1 MPIKQTTLNG
11 EPLNGPICFP
21 SSFVRR
27 VSSTLPFSLPF
38 YSSNKP
44 ISPSLSP
51 YTSHYF
57 TSQKMYIPT
66 RGKHRSDVRF
76 SQKLSLSLSLV
87 SRRRGPFHE
96 FRAATRKSR
105 KDIVCRE
112 WRRKNERVEIQ
123 TGLNR
128 AKGERSN
135 VTALTARHHDAATGA
150 DWTVIAFWVRLIDMG
165 TRGGSWNMPPA

>member
-1 MPIKQTTLNG
+1 MFSV
-11 EPLNGPICFP
+11 EFRS
-21 SSFVRR
+21 SSFLDPTFFSSLLFFQQTYLSFS
-27 VSSTLPFSLPF
+27 VSV
-38 YSSNKP
+38 
-44 ISPSLSP
+44 
-51 YTSHYF
+51 H
-57 TSQKMYIPT
+57 
-66 RGKHRSDVRF
+66 
-76 SQKLSLSLSLV
+76 LSLFHIPENVYTYAREAPFGREIFPETVSFSLSLV

>member
-1 MPIKQTTLNG
+1 MFSV
-11 EPLNGPICFP
+11 EFRS
-21 SSFVRR
+21 SSFLDPTFFSSLLFFQQTYLSFS
-27 VSSTLPFSLPF
+27 VSVHLSLFHIPENVYTYAREAPFGREIFPETVSF
-38 YSSNKP
+38 
-44 ISPSLSP
+44 
-51 YTSHYF
+51 
-57 TSQKMYIPT
+57 
-66 RGKHRSDVRF
+66 
-76 SQKLSLSLSLV
+76 SLSLSFFLV
-87 SRRRGPFHE
+87 SRRLGPFHE
-96 FRAATRKSR
+96 FREATRKSR